1 MTLSSLSRGQ
11 LHVAFTAFA
20 ALFSIVGLALYGLPF
35 FYDFMVRDFG
45 WTRAEVTSGNAYSK
59 LVVGPVFG
67 FLAGWLVDRFGPRRL
82 MLAGIAMA
90 GIALIGL
97 GFISTLAGFYLF
109 YLFNALGYVCGG
121 PLPNQV
127 LLTRWFDRGR
137 GKAMGFAYL
146 GIGLG
151 GVVVPLLA
159 VFLINQLGWQAALQ
173 VLGVLIIACAM
184 PLAWFVRD
192 VPQTAAASHSSTLH
206 PPASHLEPPTS
217 NLEARPN
224 LAPRPSPLAPPP
236 SNPGAHHP
244 RFGAVLRA
252 WPFYLLLIA
261 SMCSIGAVGGT
272 MQNLKLY
279 LSLDLE
285 YAQVEIALIYS
296 LVLVGSLAGR
306 LLMGWLAD
314 RWPKKYVMLLIYS
327 IVASAI
333 PLLFFAESQAML
345 YVFALVFGIGLGG
358 DYMII
363 PLMAAEIFGVSVLGR
378 VMGIVLTADG
388 AAEALA
394 PMAVAAIRDRT
405 GSYGQ
410 GFLILLL
417 LAALGAAAVA
427 LLPRSQA
434 AKVEG

>member
-1 MTLSSLSRGQ
+1 MTSSSLSRAQ
-11 LHVAFTAFA
+11 VHVAFTAFA
-20 ALFSIVGLALYGLPF
+20 ALFSIVGLALYGLPY

-45 WTRAEVTSGNAYSK
+45 WTRAQVTSGNAYSK
-59 LVVGPVFG
+59 LIVGPLFG

-90 GIALIGL
+90 GVALIGL
-97 GFISTLAGFYLF
+97 GFISSLAGFYLF

-127 LLTRWFDRGR
+127 LLSRWFDRAR

-146 GIGLG
+146 GIGVG
-151 GVVVPLLA
+151 GAAVPPLA
-159 VFLINQLGWQAALQ
+159 LFLITYLGWQQALQ

-192 VPQTAAASHSSTLH
+192 KPH
-206 PPASHLEPPTS
+206 PAPGTPA
-217 NLEARPN
+217 PN
-224 LAPRPSPLAPPP
+224 PAPSFAP
-236 SNPGAHHP
+236 
-244 RFGAVLRA
+244 VLRA
-252 WPFYLLLIA
+252 WPFYLLLVA

-285 YAQVEIALIYS
+285 YSQLEITPLLS
-296 LVLVGSLAGR
+296 LVLVGSLIGR
-306 LLMGWLAD
+306 VLMGWLAD
-314 RWPKKYVMLLIYS
+314 RWVRKYVMLLIYS
-327 IVASAI
+327 IVACAI
-333 PLLFFAESQAML
+333 PLLFFAESYVLL

-363 PLMAAEIFGVSVLGR
+363 PLMAADLFGVAVLGR

-405 GSYGQ
+405 GSYAQ
-410 GFLILLL
+410 GFLVLIV
-417 LAALGAAAVA
+417 LAAVGAAAVA
-427 LLPRSQA
+427 LLPRGRG
-434 AKVEG
+434 KGVKE